1 MIGRPS
7 QPRIRPLRAEEQS
20 RTAKELLGSL
30 GLPDPLPNLFTTV
43 VRAEGLVRR
52 WVPFGAKMLNG
63 KLPPRDRELLI
74 LRTGWNCQAE
84 YEWSQHVVISLGIG
98 LSEKEIEQVTRGPGD
113 GWDPFEAALLRAA
126 DELHSDSCIGDATWK
141 VLAERYDEAQLIELI
156 MLVGQYHLVAMTVN
170 TLGIP
175 RDAGPTLPPRR

>member
-1 MIGRPS
+1 MNAATKIMVDRF
-7 QPRIRPLRAEEQS
+7 
-20 RTAKELLGSL
+20 
-30 GLPDPLPNLFTTV
+30 GLPDPVPNLSTTV

-52 WVPFGAKMLNG
+52 WVPFGAKILNG

-74 LRTGWNCQAE
+74 LRTGWTCQAE

-98 LSEKEIEQVTRGPGD
+98 LTEDEIERVTSGPGAD
-113 GWDPFEAALLRAA
+113 WDDFDAALLRAA

-141 VLAERYDEAQLIELI
+141 VLAGHYDEAQLIELI

-175 RDAGPTLPPRR
+175 RDTDPTLPPRR

>member
-1 MIGRPS
+1 
-7 QPRIRPLRAEEQS
+7 
-20 RTAKELLGSL
+20 
-30 GLPDPLPNLFTTV
+30 V

-52 WVPFGAKMLNG
+52 WVPFGAKILNG

-74 LRTGWNCQAE
+74 LRTGWTCQAE

-98 LSEKEIEQVTRGPGD
+98 LTEDEIERVTSGPGAD
-113 GWDPFEAALLRAA
+113 WDDFDAALLRAA

-141 VLAERYDEAQLIELI
+141 VLAGRYDEAQLIELI

-175 RDAGPTLPPRR
+175 RDTDPTLPPRR